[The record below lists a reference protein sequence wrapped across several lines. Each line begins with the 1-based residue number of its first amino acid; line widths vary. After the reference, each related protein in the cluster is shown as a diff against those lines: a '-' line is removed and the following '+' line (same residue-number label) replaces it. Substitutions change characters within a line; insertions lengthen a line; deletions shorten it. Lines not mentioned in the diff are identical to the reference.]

1 MRGVGWHP
9 AQGHAEAA
17 DEAPIV
23 VFHRNRGPTRKED
36 MRFMVYI
43 FFSPVLITVH
53 LHIYLVVIDYI
64 FQRISRG
71 VVILAVFSVKVV

>member
-9 AQGHAEAA
+9 AQGHAAAA

-36 MRFMVYI
+36 H

-64 FQRISRG
+64 FQQISRG
-71 VVILAVFSVKVV
+71 VVILAVFIVKVV